1 MSPSFP
7 ASGVEIVD
15 ASRYAV
21 TTHDRC
27 SIPQRSPT
35 IVGSAVDTIVE
46 SSDASSIT
54 SISDPKIGPMRTA
67 PSRAVPASAVAVTRR
82 VSRQR
87 RLREVDDLPPVEP
100 PRERL
105 HDQLAVAV

>member
-7 ASGVEIVD
+7 ASGVEIVE

-21 TTHDRC
+21 TTQESF
-27 SIPQRSPT
+27 SIPPRSPT

-54 SISDPKIGPMRTA
+54 SISDPKIGPTRVVA
-67 PSRAVPASAVAVTRR
+67 PVGADSAVALTAR
-82 VSRQR
+82 VS
-87 RLREVDDLPPVEP
+87 P
-100 PRERL
+100 
-105 HDQLAVAV
+105 QLAGSGVARAT